1 MTTPEPMPLSR
12 LARFDRILVATDGS
26 SFSAD
31 AVKVAIA
38 MGVKSGAH
46 LYPFNMVL
54 TNPEYEALAPELV
67 EKASKDARV
76 HLESVVAEAGRQGID
91 STILM
96 RSGDRPDVEIVAAA
110 EEIDADLIVMGQQ
123 GRRGLAR
130 MMVGDATLRVIGSA
144 TCSVLSVPVG
154 AGMWHNRILLGTDG
168 SRFADA
174 AALSA
179 ARIAHCCAAPITV
192 VSALVPSHS
201 RERQHEGRE
210 AVERTTAQLRRDNL
224 DVDGVALPGEADDV
238 IIKLAKEKHADLIVV
253 GTHGRTGFG
262 KVLLGSVSERVIG
275 KAKCAV
281 LVVKT

>member
-1 MTTPEPMPLSR
+1 MTKPQPMQLSP
-12 LARFDRILVATDGS
+12 LARFERILVATDGS

-31 AVKVAIA
+31 AVKIAIA
-38 MGVKSGAH
+38 MCVKSGAH

-67 EKASKDARV
+67 EKASEDVRTY
-76 HLESVVAEAGRQGID
+76 LESVVAEAARQGVG
-91 STILM
+91 STMLM
-96 RSGDRPDVEIVAAA
+96 RLGDRPDVEIVAIA
-110 EEIDADLIVMGQQ
+110 EEINADLIVMGQQ

-130 MMVGDATLRVIGSA
+130 MMVGDATLRVIGSGP
-144 TCSVLSVPVG
+144 CSVLSAPVG
-154 AGMWHNRILLGTDG
+154 ADMWQNRILLGTDG

-174 AALSA
+174 AAVSA
-179 ARIAHCCAAPITV
+179 AKIAHCCAAPITV

-201 RERQHEGRE
+201 EARQDEGRE
-210 AVERTTAQLRRDNL
+210 AVKRTTAQLREDGL

-238 IIKLAKEKHADLIVV
+238 IIKLAEEKRADLIVV

-262 KVLLGSVSERVIG
+262 KVLLGSVSERIIG

-281 LVVKT
+281 MVVKA

>member
-1 MTTPEPMPLSR
+1 MTKPQPMQLSP
-12 LARFDRILVATDGS
+12 LARFERILVATDGS
-26 SFSAD
+26 PFSAD

-38 MGVKSGAH
+38 MCVKSGAH

-67 EKASKDARV
+67 EKASEDIKA
-76 HLESVVAEAGRQGID
+76 HLESVIAEAGRQGVG
-91 STILM
+91 STMLM
-96 RSGDRPDVEIVAAA
+96 RLGDRPDVEIMAAA
-110 EEIDADLIVMGQQ
+110 EEINADLIVMGQQ

-144 TCSVLSVPVG
+144 VCSVLSVPVG

-174 AALSA
+174 AAVSA
-179 ARIAHCCAAPITV
+179 AKIAHCCAAPITI

-201 RERQHEGRE
+201 EARKEEGRE
-210 AVERTTAQLRRDNL
+210 AVKRTTAQLRQDGL

-238 IIKLAKEKHADLIVV
+238 LIKLAEERRADLIVV

-281 LVVKT
+281 LVVKA